1 MLQPVIR
8 VAGVRW
14 EEGWQ
19 IINAPPFTYA
29 ADVLVHSVRT
39 PGGCAKCRA
48 SPCEPT
54 SVQSDEASETQSSPP
69 RRAWEG
75 SLDSGVGNRKRASHL
90 PPAF

>member
-19 IINAPPFTYA
+19 IINAPSFTYA

-39 PGGCAKCRA
+39 PGGCARCRA

-54 SVQSDEASETQSSPP
+54 SVQSDEALRDSPRP
-69 RRAWEG
+69 RGGRGRG
-75 SLDSGVGNRKRASHL
+75 SLDSGGRE
-90 PPAF
+90 P